1 MPNVDLTD
9 AQIELLQLAEKIGG
23 MEGIQQRDKAFH
35 LHNTLYSHKDTSRSY
50 QKAIKTAFPDAKV
63 ASDLAEPYVEEV
75 KAEFAPAM
83 ERFTKFIE
91 TYEADK
97 KAAEESKLQGD
108 FESRWSGVVKDYSL
122 SSEGEEKLL
131 AFMKDRKN
139 ADPEAA
145 AALYFKQNP
154 IPAAPI
160 APSAISPTSWAKD
173 MGLGTPAEDDAASKL
188 LLSNPER
195 FADQEAA
202 NVLTEIRRSA

>member
-1 MPNVDLTD
+1 MPTVELSDS
-9 AQIELLQLAEKIGG
+9 QIALLELAEKIGG

-35 LHNTLYSHKDTSRSY
+35 LHNTLYTHKDTATSY
-50 QKAIKTAFPDAKV
+50 QAAIKKAFPEARV
-63 ASDLAEPYVEEV
+63 ASDLAEPYVAQI
-75 KAEFAPAM
+75 KSEFDPVM
-83 ERFTKFIE
+83 ERFTKFID

-108 FESRWSGVVKDYSL
+108 FDSRWSGVVKDYSL

-131 AFMKDRKN
+131 SFMKDRKN

-160 APSAISPTSWAKD
+160 APSAISPSSWSKD
-173 MGLGTPAEDDAASKL
+173 MGLGPAGEDADLKL
-188 LLSNPER
+188 LHTDPER
-195 FADQEAA
+195 FAEQEAA
-202 NVLTEIRRSA
+202 AVLTEIRRAA